1 MHDPVEGG
9 TVTVSDRIAAVETV
23 VAAGAELGEG
33 PIWDARSGR
42 IAWVDILGRRIHLT
56 DSVTGATESIETP
69 LQVGA
74 IAPRAKGGFVAALQD
89 GFWVMGDGPARRIAT
104 VPEAR
109 PGLRFNDGKCD
120 PAGRFWAGTMAYD
133 QAAGAAALYRL
144 DAEGRPT
151 RVIDGVTISNGL
163 DWSIDG
169 TAMYYIDSP
178 LHRIDVFDFEPAT
191 GEIANRRIAIQIPRE
206 TGTPDG
212 LTIDADGGIWV
223 ALWGGGAVHRYLD
236 GRLDQVIKLPVSKP
250 TSCAFGG
257 AELDE
262 LYVTSASQGLSD
274 TDRRAQPLAG
284 ALFRIRT
291 GIRGLPARSY
301 IGV

>member
-1 MHDPVEGG
+1 VA
-9 TVTVSDRIAAVETV
+9 IETV
-23 VAAGAELGEG
+23 VAGGAELGEG

-56 DSVTGATESIETP
+56 DSATGATESIETP
-69 LQVGA
+69 LHVGA

-89 GFWVMGDGPARRIAT
+89 GFWVIGDGPARRITT

-109 PGLRFNDGKCD
+109 PSLRFNDGKCD

-144 DAEGRPT
+144 DADGRSS
-151 RVIDGVTISNGL
+151 RVIEGVTCSNGL
-163 DWSIDG
+163 DWTIDG
-169 TAMYYIDSP
+169 STMYYVDSA
-178 LHRIDVFDFEPAT
+178 LQRIDAFDFAPAT
-191 GEIANRRIAIQIPRE
+191 GEITNRRIAIQVAPE

-212 LTIDADGGIWV
+212 LTLDADGGIWV

-236 GRLDQVIKLPVSKP
+236 GRLERVIQLPVRQP

-262 LYVTSASQGLSD
+262 LYVTSAWEGLSD

-284 ALFRIRT
+284 ALFRIHT
-291 GIRGLPARSY
+291 GIRGVPARGY
-301 IGV
+301 IGI

>member
-1 MHDPVEGG
+1 VYEA
-9 TVTVSDRIAAVETV
+9 DRVAAVETV
-23 VAAGAELGEG
+23 VAAGAQLGEG

-74 IAPRAKGGFVAALQD
+74 IAPRSKGGFVAALQD
-89 GFWVMGDGPARRIAT
+89 GFWVIGDGPARRIAT

-169 TAMYYIDSP
+169 TAMYYVDSP

-262 LYVTSASQGLSD
+262 LYVTSASEGLSD
-274 TDRRAQPLAG
+274 KDRRAQPLAG

-291 GIRGLPARSY
+291 GIRGLPARAY
-301 IGV
+301 LGV